1 MVWGRKKEEKIDK
14 DVQAYIA
21 KQNAPPISVDAV
33 LDSHEKALKELGR
46 DFTKHLEEHKAEDFA
61 PPKSEDSS
69 DSTPQ
74 IDLSLIDAAI
84 DNLSEFLTK
93 YSVEEKDDDDK

>member
-1 MVWGRKKEEKIDK
+1 MD
-14 DVQAYIA
+14 
-21 KQNAPPISVDAV
+21 KQNAPPLSADAV
-33 LDSHEKALKELGR
+33 LESHEKALKQLGE

-61 PPKSEDSS
+61 PPKTESSS
-69 DSTPQ
+69 DSLPS

-93 YSVEEKDDDDK
+93 YADKGESNSRH